1 MTLLTILK
9 TVKTDDLE
17 MQIDNLLRQKEIL
30 QSIEDYS
37 NKRFDFADI
46 IETYNLLAEEIERLQ
61 GRLKEEKKGLSL
73 PEGRRGEGE
82 EQASSLFKTPRWC
95 LKYYIRV

>member
-17 MQIDNLLRQKEIL
+17 TQIDNLFRQKEIL

-37 NKRFDFADI
+37 SKRFDFGDI

-61 GRLKEEKKGLSL
+61 KEFKKKKGFKL
-73 PEGRRGEGE
+73 PVEGRGEGE
-82 EQASSLFKTPRWC
+82 EQASSLSKLPRWC